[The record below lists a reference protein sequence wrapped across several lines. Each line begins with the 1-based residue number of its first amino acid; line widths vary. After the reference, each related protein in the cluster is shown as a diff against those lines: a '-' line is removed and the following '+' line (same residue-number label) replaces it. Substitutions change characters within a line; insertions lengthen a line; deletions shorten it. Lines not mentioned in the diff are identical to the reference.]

1 MKKSRP
7 WLADINEAKS
17 DLRDQLEAV
26 NTGLTTAQTRL
37 DNLNLTVETIRVRL
51 DDNVNQLKE
60 RKAGLMELSGK
71 VDEVAT
77 LLHERVDNVVNTSR
91 DKSIAL
97 EDHQQNLFEVRPEFR
112 FADCLRLTDLSCR

>member
-26 NTGLTTAQTRL
+26 NIRLTSHQTRL
-37 DNLNLTVETIRVRL
+37 NSLNLTVETIRVHL
-51 DDNVNQLKE
+51 DDNDNQLKE
-60 RKAGLMELSGK
+60 RKAGLMELTGK

-77 LLHERVDNVVNTSR
+77 LLRERVDNVVNTSR

-97 EDHQQNLFEVRPEFR
+97 EDHQQNLFEVRPEFG
-112 FADCLRLTDLSCR
+112 FADCLRLTELSRR